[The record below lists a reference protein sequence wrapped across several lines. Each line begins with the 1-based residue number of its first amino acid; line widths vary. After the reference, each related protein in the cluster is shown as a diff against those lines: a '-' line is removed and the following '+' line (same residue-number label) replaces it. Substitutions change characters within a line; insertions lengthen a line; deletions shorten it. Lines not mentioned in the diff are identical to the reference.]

1 MGLHQFSLVFL
12 KLLNVLILN
21 EPNFAHKLSKLSQRL
36 VSHLAEGMEGNKKT
50 AFIVN
55 LFSTTLAIL
64 LRTCQG
70 NSAFRV
76 DADLCDGVI
85 LLAGELWLFE
95 GEAVED

>member
-1 MGLHQFSLVFL
+1 MFILYQANPAHKIS
-12 KLLNVLILN
+12 KLL
-21 EPNFAHKLSKLSQRL
+21 QRL
-36 VSHLAEGMEGNKKT
+36 VDDFDVCGERNKDGV
-50 AFIVN
+50 FIVDC
-55 LFSTTLAIL
+55 FATALAIL